1 MALRNPQPDSLF
13 ALTLGGVAPPSCA
26 VSPYKPTHSASPSA
40 SNPLPET
47 AGAAEL
53 RHHHRLSSQ
62 STRPVDK
69 PEHQAI
75 ALPMSAPS
83 SILVNT
89 GSPVAAD
96 RYQLPSLHHVLDIL
110 EFLHSEGEG
119 VTLAVLASH
128 VGLTKPGAHR
138 ILRNLISRGYVL
150 QEAQRGCYCLGI
162 RLWQLGTLPSAIE
175 AYRNTVTPFLHRLSA
190 EVGETSHLVIME
202 GREIVYLSR
211 VETPQAVQAYGR
223 VGDRAPA
230 HCVATGKAILAKL
243 SDTNLEV
250 FLKAPLQ
257 SYTPRTIT
265 RIADFTNAL
274 DGIRS
279 NGFATNDGEWRDGVT
294 GVGVALQPSRQ
305 WFPAIGI
312 SGPTYRFSVEQAVLL
327 APALSR
333 IASDI
338 QNVIEGTAAVA

>member
-1 MALRNPQPDSLF
+1 MSRDNLLRKHNPW
-13 ALTLGGVAPPSCA
+13 
-26 VSPYKPTHSASPSA
+26 VSSA
-40 SNPLPET
+40 
-47 AGAAEL
+47 
-53 RHHHRLSSQ
+53 
-62 STRPVDK
+62 VDK
-69 PEHQAI
+69 PENREI
-75 ALPMSAPS
+75 LLPMSVHS
-83 SILVNT
+83 SLMVNKE
-89 GSPVAAD
+89 SPVAAD

-119 VTLAVLASH
+119 VTLAVIASH
-128 VGLTKPGAHR
+128 VGLTKSGVHR

-175 AYRNTVTPFLHRLSA
+175 AYRNAVSPFLHRLSA
-190 EVGETSHLVIME
+190 EVGETSHLVIMQ

-230 HCVATGKAILAKL
+230 HCVATGKAILANM
-243 SDTNLEV
+243 SDTHLES
-250 FLKAPLQ
+250 FLRTPLQ

-274 DGIRS
+274 GAIRR
-279 NGFATNDGEWRDGVT
+279 NGFAINDGEWRDGVT
-294 GVGVALQPSRQ
+294 GVGVALKPSRQ
-305 WFPAIGI
+305 WLPAIGI

-333 IASDI
+333 AASDI
-338 QNVIEGTAAVA
+338 QNVIEGVASVA